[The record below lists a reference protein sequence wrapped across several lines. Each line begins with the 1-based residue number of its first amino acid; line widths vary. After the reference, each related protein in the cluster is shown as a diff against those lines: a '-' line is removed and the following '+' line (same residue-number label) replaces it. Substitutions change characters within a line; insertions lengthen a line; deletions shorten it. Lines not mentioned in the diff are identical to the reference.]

1 MSAPELAIKVAA
13 KLYEC
18 RDTARS
24 LLGAH
29 YAGDM
34 AKWGKL
40 IAALSKKRE
49 CTELAA
55 AQELANEA
63 GGMGAVFILAA
74 YVELSEPSPTSQ

>member
-1 MSAPELAIKVAA
+1 MSAESAIKVAA

-34 AKWGKL
+34 AKWGRL
-40 IAALSKKRE
+40 IGALSKKRG
-49 CTELAA
+49 CSELDAA
-55 AQELANEA
+55 KGLADEA
-63 GGMGAVFILAA
+63 GGMGAVLILAA
-74 YVELSEPSPTSQ
+74 YVELSEPSQASA